1 MKDTY
6 KVMRVHPVRMLCYL
20 CVPACGV
27 LIEQSTNTV
36 RVRSLIP
43 IGSNDANDACT
54 HCMMNAME
62 VKHGASVQWHM
73 LNS

>member
-1 MKDTY
+1 M
-6 KVMRVHPVRMLCYL
+6 
-20 CVPACGV
+20 CGV
-27 LIEQSTNTV
+27 LLEQSTNTV

-62 VKHGASVQWHM
+62 LKHGASVQWHM

>member
-1 MKDTY
+1 MY
-6 KVMRVHPVRMLCYL
+6 IRFISFVIFVRL
-20 CVPACGV
+20 CVCVCVCLCGV
-27 LIEQSTNTV
+27 LMEQSTNAA

-62 VKHGASVQWHM
+62 LKRGARVRWQT